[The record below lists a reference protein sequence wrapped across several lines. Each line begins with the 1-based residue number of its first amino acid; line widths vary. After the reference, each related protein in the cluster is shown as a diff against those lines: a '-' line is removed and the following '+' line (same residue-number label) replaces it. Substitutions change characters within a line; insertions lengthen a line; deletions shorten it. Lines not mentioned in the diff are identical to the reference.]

1 MIQADDGAVGRNHN
15 NIQPVNFQKFLSR
28 SQGGTGHA
36 RELLVKSEIV
46 LEGNRAGRTSFF
58 FNFSPLFGLDGLMNP
73 FRPASARLEPP
84 GERIYNNNFSLFN
97 LIILA
102 LFQLLGDLVKLQIK
116 IRRILS
122 GGRNNERSAS
132 LVY

>member
-58 FNFSPLFGLDGLMNP
+58 FNFYPLFGLDGLMNP

-84 GERIYNNNFSLFN
+84 GERIYNNNFSLLNHVIPVAFEN
-97 LIILA
+97 SLRSDGC
-102 LFQLLGDLVKLQIK
+102 FQMMHVFYAFFGINV
-116 IRRILS
+116 
-122 GGRNNERSAS
+122 
-132 LVY
+132 VYTK